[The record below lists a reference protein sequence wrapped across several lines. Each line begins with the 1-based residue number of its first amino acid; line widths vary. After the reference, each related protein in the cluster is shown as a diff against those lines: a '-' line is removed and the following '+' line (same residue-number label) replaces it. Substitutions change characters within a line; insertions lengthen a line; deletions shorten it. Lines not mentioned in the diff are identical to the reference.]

1 MLCSMHINAS
11 VLVFSSIPLCLVV
24 AVRSMLPARG
34 LQAFHH
40 FREGSRTGPGN
51 PQSQHRMPPMSPG
64 SSLNARHATIVFY
77 LFFLRFAV
85 GMLGKA
91 CRMGPQVMPE
101 SRCLMLIF
109 ATRMFGAG
117 VPGSLV
123 PNTYTVQNSAF
134 DLRLCVSD
142 INGDSYPGVYARKA
156 VLTAKA
162 FDSLTHAFVPEVIH
176 DFCIMLA

>member
-1 MLCSMHINAS
+1 
-11 VLVFSSIPLCLVV
+11 
-24 AVRSMLPARG
+24 
-34 LQAFHH
+34 
-40 FREGSRTGPGN
+40 
-51 PQSQHRMPPMSPG
+51 MSPG
-64 SSLNARHATIVFY
+64 SSLNAWHAAIVFC
-77 LFFLRFAV
+77 LFFLRFAA

-91 CRMGPQVMPE
+91 LSNGPAQVMRT
-101 SRCLMLIF
+101 SRSLILIF

-123 PNTYTVQNSAF
+123 PSTYTVSDFAF

-162 FDSLTHAFVPEVIH
+162 FDSLTRAFVPRSH
-176 DFCIMLA
+176 S